1 MAILLSVVLIVLSA
15 CVLVYPFL
23 RHRNTATDDGLTQ
36 DAGAPDREMGSLLE
50 DMRILRLDHQ
60 SGNIPDGLYKEQLQ
74 AYRLRAAIHLRRQA
88 QAQPGGA
95 DRELEQEVL
104 MLRLSSQAQDLVE
117 SEEPISDSVDSKGP
131 ISDSNE
137 DPET

>member
-15 CVLVYPFL
+15 CVVVYPFL
-23 RHRNTATDDGLTQ
+23 RRRNPAADDGLTH
-36 DAGAPDREMGSLLE
+36 DAGATDREMESLLE

-60 SGNIPDGLYKEQLQ
+60 SGNIPDGLYQEQLQ
-74 AYRLRAAIHLRRQA
+74 AYRLQAAIHLRRQA

-95 DRELEQEVL
+95 DWELEQEVL
-104 MLRLSSQAQDLVE
+104 ILRLSSQVQDLVE
-117 SEEPISDSVDSKGP
+117 SEEPISDSD
-131 ISDSNE
+131 E

>member
-1 MAILLSVVLIVLSA
+1 MAILFSVVLIVLSA
-15 CVLVYPFL
+15 CVVIYPFL
-23 RHRNTATDDGLTQ
+23 RRRNPAADDGVTQ

-60 SGNIPDGLYKEQLQ
+60 SGNIPDGLYQEQLQ
-74 AYRLRAAIHLRRQA
+74 AYRLQAAIHLRRQA

-95 DRELEQEVL
+95 DWELEQEVL
-104 MLRLSSQAQDLVE
+104 ILRLSSQVQDLVE
-117 SEEPISDSVDSKGP
+117 SEEPISDSD
-131 ISDSNE
+131 E

>member
-15 CVLVYPFL
+15 CVVVYPFL
-23 RHRNTATDDGLTQ
+23 RRRNLVANDGLTQ
-36 DAGAPDREMGSLLE
+36 DAGAPDQEMEALLE

-60 SGNIPDGLYKEQLQ
+60 SGNIPDGLYHEQLQ
-74 AYRLRAAIHLRRQA
+74 AYRLQAANHLRRQA
-88 QAQPGGA
+88 QAEPGGA

-117 SEEPISDSVDSKGP
+117 SEEPS
-131 ISDSNE
+131 SDSNE
-137 DPET
+137 DSES

>member
-1 MAILLSVVLIVLSA
+1 MAILFSVVLIVLSA
-15 CVLVYPFL
+15 CVVVYPFL
-23 RHRNTATDDGLTQ
+23 RRRNPAADDGVTQ

-50 DMRILRLDHQ
+50 DMRILRLDHL
-60 SGNIPDGLYKEQLQ
+60 SGNIPDGLYQEQLQ
-74 AYRLRAAIHLRRQA
+74 AYRLQAAIHLRRQA

-104 MLRLSSQAQDLVE
+104 ILRLSSQVQDLVE
-117 SEEPISDSVDSKGP
+117 SEEPISDSD
-131 ISDSNE
+131 E

>member
-15 CVLVYPFL
+15 CVVVYPFL
-23 RHRNTATDDGLTQ
+23 RRRNPAADDGLTH
-36 DAGAPDREMGSLLE
+36 DAGATDREMESLLE

-60 SGNIPDGLYKEQLQ
+60 SGNIPDGLYEEQLQ
-74 AYRLRAAIHLRRQA
+74 AYRLQAAIHLRRQA
-88 QAQPGGA
+88 QAQPQPGGP

-117 SEEPISDSVDSKGP
+117 SEGA

>member
-15 CVLVYPFL
+15 CVVVYPFL
-23 RHRNTATDDGLTQ
+23 RRRNPAADDGLTQ
-36 DAGAPDREMGSLLE
+36 DAGPPDLEMGSLLE

-60 SGNIPDGLYKEQLQ
+60 SGNIPDGLYEEQLQ
-74 AYRLRAAIHLRRQA
+74 AYRLQAAIHLRRQA

-117 SEEPISDSVDSKGP
+117 SEGA

>member
-15 CVLVYPFL
+15 CVVVYPFL
-23 RHRNTATDDGLTQ
+23 RHRNPVANDGLTQ
-36 DAGAPDREMGSLLE
+36 DGGAPDREMESLLE

-60 SGNIPDGLYKEQLQ
+60 SGNIPDGLYQEQLQ
-74 AYRLRAAIHLRRQA
+74 AYRLQAANHLRRQA

-95 DRELEQEVL
+95 DLELEQEVL

-117 SEEPISDSVDSKGP
+117 SEEPS
-131 ISDSNE
+131 SDSNE
-137 DPET
+137 HSET

>member
-1 MAILLSVVLIVLSA
+1 MAILFSVVLIVLSA
-15 CVLVYPFL
+15 CVVIYPFL
-23 RHRNTATDDGLTQ
+23 RRRNPAADDGVTQ

-60 SGNIPDGLYKEQLQ
+60 SGNIPDGLYQEQLQ
-74 AYRLRAAIHLRRQA
+74 AYRLQAAIHLRRQA
-88 QAQPGGA
+88 QAQPVGA

-117 SEEPISDSVDSKGP
+117 SEGA

>member
-15 CVLVYPFL
+15 CVVVYPFL
-23 RHRNTATDDGLTQ
+23 RRRNPAADDGLTH
-36 DAGAPDREMGSLLE
+36 DAGATDREMESLLE

-60 SGNIPDGLYKEQLQ
+60 SGNIPDGLYEEQLQ
-74 AYRLRAAIHLRRQA
+74 AYRLQAAIHLRRQA

-104 MLRLSSQAQDLVE
+104 MLRISSQARDLVE
-117 SEEPISDSVDSKGP
+117 SEGA

>member
-1 MAILLSVVLIVLSA
+1 MAILFSVVLIVLSA
-15 CVLVYPFL
+15 CVVVYPFL
-23 RHRNTATDDGLTQ
+23 RRRNPAADDGLTQ
-36 DAGAPDREMGSLLE
+36 DAGAPDREMESLLE

-60 SGNIPDGLYKEQLQ
+60 SGNIPDGLYEEQLQ
-74 AYRLRAAIHLRRQA
+74 AYRLQAAIHLRRQA
-88 QAQPGGA
+88 QAQPQPGGA

-117 SEEPISDSVDSKGP
+117 SEGA

>member
-15 CVLVYPFL
+15 CVVVYPFL
-23 RHRNTATDDGLTQ
+23 RRRNPAADDGLTH
-36 DAGAPDREMGSLLE
+36 DAGATDREMESLLE

-60 SGNIPDGLYKEQLQ
+60 SGNIPDGLYEEQLQ
-74 AYRLRAAIHLRRQA
+74 AYRLQAAIHLRRQA

-117 SEEPISDSVDSKGP
+117 SEGPISNSVDSKGP
-131 ISDSNE
+131 SSDSNE

>member
-1 MAILLSVVLIVLSA
+1 MAILFSVVLIVLSA
-15 CVLVYPFL
+15 CVVVYPFL
-23 RHRNTATDDGLTQ
+23 RRRNPAADDGVTQ

-60 SGNIPDGLYKEQLQ
+60 SGNIPDGLYEEQLQ
-74 AYRLRAAIHLRRQA
+74 AYRLQAAIHLRRQA

-117 SEEPISDSVDSKGP
+117 SEGA

>member
-15 CVLVYPFL
+15 CVVVYPFL
-23 RHRNTATDDGLTQ
+23 RHRNPVANDGLTQ
-36 DAGAPDREMGSLLE
+36 DAGAPDREMESLLE

-60 SGNIPDGLYKEQLQ
+60 SGNIPDGLYQEQLQ
-74 AYRLRAAIHLRRQA
+74 AYRLQAANHLRRQA

-117 SEEPISDSVDSKGP
+117 SEEPR
-131 ISDSNE
+131 SDSNE

>member
-1 MAILLSVVLIVLSA
+1 MAILFSVVLIVLSA
-15 CVLVYPFL
+15 CVVIYPFL
-23 RHRNTATDDGLTQ
+23 RHRKPAANDGLTQ

-60 SGNIPDGLYKEQLQ
+60 SGNIPDGLYQEQLQ
-74 AYRLRAAIHLRRQA
+74 AYRVRAATHLQQQA

-95 DRELEQEVL
+95 DQELEQEVL

-117 SEEPISDSVDSKGP
+117 SEESS
-131 ISDSNE
+131 SDSNE
-137 DPET
+137 DSET

>member
-1 MAILLSVVLIVLSA
+1 MAILFSVVLIVLSA
-15 CVLVYPFL
+15 CVVIYPFL
-23 RHRNTATDDGLTQ
+23 RRRNPAADDGVTQ

-50 DMRILRLDHQ
+50 DMRILRLDHL
-60 SGNIPDGLYKEQLQ
+60 SGNIPDGLYQEQLQ
-74 AYRLRAAIHLRRQA
+74 AYRLQAAIHLRRQA

-104 MLRLSSQAQDLVE
+104 ILRLSSQVQDLVE
-117 SEEPISDSVDSKGP
+117 SEEPISDSD
-131 ISDSNE
+131 E

>member
-1 MAILLSVVLIVLSA
+1 MAILLSAVLIVLSA
-15 CVLVYPFL
+15 CVVVYPFL
-23 RHRNTATDDGLTQ
+23 RRRNPTADDGLTH
-36 DAGAPDREMGSLLE
+36 DAGATDREMESLLE

-60 SGNIPDGLYKEQLQ
+60 SGNIPDGLYEEQLQ
-74 AYRLRAAIHLRRQA
+74 AYRLQAAIHLRRQA

-117 SEEPISDSVDSKGP
+117 SEGA

>member
-1 MAILLSVVLIVLSA
+1 MAILFSVVLIVLSA
-15 CVLVYPFL
+15 CVVIYPFL
-23 RHRNTATDDGLTQ
+23 KHRNPAANDGLTQ
-36 DAGAPDREMGSLLE
+36 DAGAPDREMESLLE

-60 SGNIPDGLYKEQLQ
+60 SGNIPDGLYQEQLQ
-74 AYRLRAAIHLRRQA
+74 AYRLQAAIHLRRQA

-117 SEEPISDSVDSKGP
+117 SEEPISDS
-131 ISDSNE
+131 NE
-137 DPET
+137 APET

>member
-15 CVLVYPFL
+15 CVVVYPFL
-23 RHRNTATDDGLTQ
+23 RRRNPAADDGLTH
-36 DAGAPDREMGSLLE
+36 DAGATDREMESLLE
-50 DMRILRLDHQ
+50 DMRILCLDHQ
-60 SGNIPDGLYKEQLQ
+60 SGNIPDGLYEEQLQ
-74 AYRLRAAIHLRRQA
+74 AYRLQAAIHLRRQA
-88 QAQPGGA
+88 QAQPGGP

-117 SEEPISDSVDSKGP
+117 SEGA

>member
-15 CVLVYPFL
+15 GVVVYPFL
-23 RHRNTATDDGLTQ
+23 RHRNPVPNDGLTQ
-36 DAGAPDREMGSLLE
+36 DAGTPDREMESLLE

-60 SGNIPDGLYKEQLQ
+60 SGNIPDGLYQEQLQ
-74 AYRLRAAIHLRRQA
+74 AYRLQAATHLRRQA
-88 QAQPGGA
+88 QAQQGDA

-117 SEEPISDSVDSKGP
+117 SEEPG
-131 ISDSNE
+131 SDSNE
-137 DPET
+137 DSEI

>member
-1 MAILLSVVLIVLSA
+1 MAILFSVVLIVLSA
-15 CVLVYPFL
+15 CVVIYPFL
-23 RHRNTATDDGLTQ
+23 RRRNPAVDDGLTQ
-36 DAGAPDREMGSLLE
+36 DAGARDREMESLLQ

-60 SGNIPDGLYKEQLQ
+60 SGNIPDGLYEEQLQ
-74 AYRLRAAIHLRRQA
+74 AYRLQAAIHLRRQA

-117 SEEPISDSVDSKGP
+117 SEGA

>member
-1 MAILLSVVLIVLSA
+1 MAILFSVVLIVLSA
-15 CVLVYPFL
+15 CVVIYPFL
-23 RHRNTATDDGLTQ
+23 RRRNPAADDGVTQ

-50 DMRILRLDHQ
+50 DMRILRLDNQ
-60 SGNIPDGLYKEQLQ
+60 SGNIPDGLYQEQLQ
-74 AYRLRAAIHLRRQA
+74 AYRLQAAIHLRRQA

-104 MLRLSSQAQDLVE
+104 ILRLSSQVQDLVE
-117 SEEPISDSVDSKGP
+117 SEEPISDSD
-131 ISDSNE
+131 E

>member
-15 CVLVYPFL
+15 CVVVYPFL
-23 RHRNTATDDGLTQ
+23 RRRNLAADDGLTH
-36 DAGAPDREMGSLLE
+36 DAGATDREMESLLE

-60 SGNIPDGLYKEQLQ
+60 SGNIPDGLYEEQLQ
-74 AYRLRAAIHLRRQA
+74 AYRLQAATHLRRQA
-88 QAQPGGA
+88 QAQPGDA

-117 SEEPISDSVDSKGP
+117 SEGA

>member
-1 MAILLSVVLIVLSA
+1 MAILFSVVLIVLSA
-15 CVLVYPFL
+15 CVVVYPFL
-23 RHRNTATDDGLTQ
+23 RRRNPAADDGVTQ

-50 DMRILRLDHQ
+50 DMRILRLDYL
-60 SGNIPDGLYKEQLQ
+60 SGNIPDGLYQEQLQ
-74 AYRLRAAIHLRRQA
+74 AYRLQAAIHLRRQA

-104 MLRLSSQAQDLVE
+104 ILRLSSQVQDLVE
-117 SEEPISDSVDSKGP
+117 SEEPISDSD
-131 ISDSNE
+131 E

>member
-1 MAILLSVVLIVLSA
+1 MAILFSVVLIVLSA
-15 CVLVYPFL
+15 CVVIYPFL
-23 RHRNTATDDGLTQ
+23 RRRNPAADDGVTQ

-50 DMRILRLDHQ
+50 DMRILRLGHL
-60 SGNIPDGLYKEQLQ
+60 SGNIPDGLYQEQLQ
-74 AYRLRAAIHLRRQA
+74 AYRLQAAIHLRRQA

-104 MLRLSSQAQDLVE
+104 ILRLSSQVQDLVE
-117 SEEPISDSVDSKGP
+117 SEEPISDSD
-131 ISDSNE
+131 E

>member
-15 CVLVYPFL
+15 CVVVYPFL
-23 RHRNTATDDGLTQ
+23 RHRNPVANDGLTQ
-36 DAGAPDREMGSLLE
+36 DAGAPDREMESLLE

-60 SGNIPDGLYKEQLQ
+60 SGNIPDGLYQEQLQ
-74 AYRLRAAIHLRRQA
+74 AYRLQAANHLRRQA

-117 SEEPISDSVDSKGP
+117 SEEPS
-131 ISDSNE
+131 SDSNE
-137 DPET
+137 DSET

>member
-15 CVLVYPFL
+15 CVVVYPFL
-23 RHRNTATDDGLTQ
+23 RHRNPVANDGLTQ
-36 DAGAPDREMGSLLE
+36 DAGTPDREMESLLE

-60 SGNIPDGLYKEQLQ
+60 SGNIPDGLYQEQLQ
-74 AYRLRAAIHLRRQA
+74 AYRLQAATHLRRQA
-88 QAQPGGA
+88 QAQPGDA

-117 SEEPISDSVDSKGP
+117 SEEPG
-131 ISDSNE
+131 DSNE
-137 DPET
+137 DSEI

>member
-1 MAILLSVVLIVLSA
+1 MAILFSVVLIVLSA
-15 CVLVYPFL
+15 CVVIYPFL
-23 RHRNTATDDGLTQ
+23 RHRNPAANDGLTQ
-36 DAGAPDREMGSLLE
+36 DAGAPEREMESLLE

-60 SGNIPDGLYKEQLQ
+60 SGNIPDGLYQEQLQ
-74 AYRLRAAIHLRRQA
+74 AYRLQAAIHLRRQA

-104 MLRLSSQAQDLVE
+104 MLRLSSQAQDLAE
-117 SEEPISDSVDSKGP
+117 SEEPS
-131 ISDSNE
+131 SDSNE